1 LVLYKLADFVLQ
13 LIVHNRQTG
22 VNPVTFGKSDNAHY
36 YIIGFVMKLL
46 VALLFIAV
54 LMFWLSEKMY
64 NYLVSIDYLQ
74 TCFFADSGSCHHS
87 HRFDIDL
94 YCTIPNGQ

>member
-1 LVLYKLADFVLQ
+1 MLYKLAAFVLQ